1 MAYMR
6 DSRIRENITYAYI
19 LNLALADLLVG
30 VVLVINTGSFYT
42 GTWSFGG
49 LLCILAWV
57 LDYSATTVSV
67 LTIIAIS
74 VDRYLMVQNPLRHRS
89 RQSCKKV
96 AIICSIL
103 WITCLA
109 AHSTL
114 AFTYSSRTG
123 FMHDENRIAACDL
136 GYGNDVVIISMMSV
150 VGYLVPGL
158 CVFSLNLKVYFQ
170 LKRRSSNF
178 QPRLSMDQLGSSEVP
193 FKDGRTRTSS
203 CRLNDIR
210 IHGSSATGF
219 QHRKAARF
227 LTFLLIVFVLCW
239 SPFYIYHCYTFVTSW
254 GNYSVVVDNVVS
266 LILWSNSAINPF
278 LYAFT
283 NVFFK
288 ENFMH
293 FLRCK

>member
-1 MAYMR
+1 MMDHHNITEDIFEEHHEISYLRYVLVSLFYVPCMVMIFIGNTFVLLAYSR
-6 DSRIRENITYAYI
+6 DRRIRENITYAYI

-30 VVLVINTGSFYT
+30 IVLVINTKSFYT

-57 LDYSATTVSV
+57 LDFSATTVSV
-67 LTIIAIS
+67 MTIIAIS

-170 LKRRSSNF
+170 LKVF
-178 QPRLSMDQLGSSEVP
+178 
-193 FKDGRTRTSS
+193 
-203 CRLNDIR
+203 C
-210 IHGSSATGF
+210 
-219 QHRKAARF
+219 
-227 LTFLLIVFVLCW
+227 LLI
-239 SPFYIYHCYTFVTSW
+239 S
-254 GNYSVVVDNVVS
+254 
-266 LILWSNSAINPF
+266 
-278 LYAFT
+278 
-283 NVFFK
+283 
-288 ENFMH
+288 M
-293 FLRCK
+293 